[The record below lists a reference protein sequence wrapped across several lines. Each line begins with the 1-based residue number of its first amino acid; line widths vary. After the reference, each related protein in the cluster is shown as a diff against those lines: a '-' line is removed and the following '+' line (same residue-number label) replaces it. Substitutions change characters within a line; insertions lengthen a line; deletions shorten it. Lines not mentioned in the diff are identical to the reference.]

1 MISPGT
7 GTQDADKEQPCS
19 PCSSLKSRAQGAT
32 GRFPQRET
40 CHAQIRPGRHVP
52 LGEQGLAAAAR
63 WGGEST
69 LFKEKQNEEKR
80 KESVVWSRGPCQS
93 RRAAQLQSC
102 PQSLPSQTPQLLRSG
117 TRQLLGLPLTSV
129 HFSLGR
135 EVESSRVGFRLFYDG
150 VLSFLGWQ
158 WLGFPQ
164 YDQAVVGVKGFVFVC
179 VV

>member
-1 MISPGT
+1 MPCADKTRAPCPSGGAGT
-7 GTQDADKEQPCS
+7 GGG
-19 PCSSLKSRAQGAT
+19 GAL
-32 GRFPQRET
+32 GGG
-40 CHAQIRPGRHVP
+40 INP
-52 LGEQGLAAAAR
+52 L
-63 WGGEST
+63 
-69 LFKEKQNEEKR
+69 KEKQNEEKR